1 MIRSIVMTKDNI
13 IFKQFPPIILQSKRI
28 FTLSQRRKILQYK
41 LTAMQY
47 IFKNQLY
54 LKLDNIFI

>member
-13 IFKQFPPIILQSKRI
+13 IFKQFPLIILQSKRI

-54 LKLDNIFI
+54 LKLDKIFI